1 MTDEIGLS
9 PLKLLLIGAMLL
21 PLLAILLLDVRQGGA
36 LSNLTNLTSLTRRT
50 ETCEGAVT
58 EGVVISRQQLAE
70 FLTIS
75 ERDARSRVEEVLKAP
90 YCQLPNLS
98 VRAGVVSERKVYPL
112 AFDPRTWLIVLYE
125 GDEYAGYRFLISP

>member
-9 PLKLLLIGAMLL
+9 PLKLLLIGVMLL

-36 LSNLTNLTSLTRRT
+36 LSNLTNLTRRT